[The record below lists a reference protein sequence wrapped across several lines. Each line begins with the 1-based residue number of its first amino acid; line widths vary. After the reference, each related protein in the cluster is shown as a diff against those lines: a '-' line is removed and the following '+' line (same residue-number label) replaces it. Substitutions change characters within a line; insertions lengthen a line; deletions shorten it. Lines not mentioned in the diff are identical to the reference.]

1 MRLYPNQLQQH
12 LARGLAPIYVVAGE
26 EPLLIEEALDAIRAA
41 ARKQGYSE
49 REVLDVDQSFDWQR
63 LIDSYASLSL
73 FASKRIVELRM
84 PRGIT
89 GGSRKKAAADDDAD
103 GESSEKSGG
112 GSGAKILPELAKHPA
127 PDTLLIV
134 VCGKLEYRTRSGGW
148 YLALE
153 NAGASVYCEPIKPDR
168 LPAWLQAR
176 MKQAGLTADA
186 EAVALLAER
195 TEGHLLAAA
204 QDIEK
209 LKLLFQNGRIGA
221 EQIAQAVADSA
232 RFEAFDLS
240 DKILS
245 GDAGGAIRALERL
258 RDEGDE
264 IPKILGALAY
274 DLRTWAAAALIHE
287 KNGNAAMAVDQ
298 VRVWKSRQASFI
310 KGLER
315 ARAPQI
321 LGWLARLADVEARFK
336 SAVSEQSWE
345 ELLTCIAEASGAQKA
360 ALRPAA

>member
-1 MRLYPNQLQQH
+1 MRVYPEKLAAQLG
-12 LARGLAPIYVVAGE
+12 RGLAPIYVVGGE
-26 EPLLIEEALDAIRAA
+26 EPLLIEESLDMIRGA

-49 REVLDVDQSFDWQR
+49 REVLDVDQNFDWQR
-63 LIDSYASLSL
+63 LIEAYASLSL
-73 FASKRIVELRM
+73 FASRRIIELRM
-84 PRGIT
+84 PRGIAP
-89 GGSRKKAAADDDAD
+89 GRRKAAADDEG
-103 GESSEKSGG
+103 GEGEVPEKSSS
-112 GSGAKILPELAKHPA
+112 GSGAKILPELAKNPA

-134 VCGKLEYRTRSGGW
+134 VCGKLEYRTRQSGW
-148 YLALE
+148 FLALE

-168 LPAWLQAR
+168 LPAWLQGR
-176 MKQAGLTADA
+176 MRQAGLTADA
-186 EAVALLAER
+186 EAIELLAER

-209 LKLLFQNGRIGA
+209 LKLLFPNGRIGA

-245 GDAGGAIRALERL
+245 GDAAGAIRALQRL

-274 DLRTWAAAALIHE
+274 DLRTWAAAAVIHE
-287 KNGNAAMAVDQ
+287 KIGNAAAAVEQ
-298 VRVWKSRQASFI
+298 ARIWKSRQSSFV

-315 ARAPQI
+315 ARASQI
-321 LGWLARLADVEARFK
+321 MGWLARCADVEARFK
-336 SAVSEQSWE
+336 SVVSEQAWE
-345 ELLTCIAEASGAQKA
+345 ELLTCVAEASGAPKA